1 MLQLSLLQYAFAL
14 GVLAYASICDL
25 KTREVSNWVWVLAY
39 PAGFALT
46 IAAVATEILTVET
59 VILSVGVSLLLGSVL
74 LYFGLYGGADAKA
87 LIFVALTFP
96 AYPTAFNPLLSNAAL
111 PPVITMFCNSVLLS
125 LIYPITIFALNVKD
139 ILKGKRL
146 FEGIKASLHEKILLL
161 FTTRKVNLSKL
172 DKSLNYFPAET
183 VVKNDGLLT
192 RKPLHFIKAEAD
204 LSSYTVTLK
213 ENRELYADGVLA
225 SPTLPFIIFFA
236 LALALLSIGNIVF
249 SIRY

>member
-39 PAGFALT
+39 PTGFALT
-46 IAAVATEILTVET
+46 LVAIPTNALNVET
-59 VILSVGVSLLLGSVL
+59 VILSVGTSLVLGFVL
-74 LYFGLYGGADAKA
+74 LYFGFYGGADAKA

-96 AYPTAFNPLLSNAAL
+96 EYPTAFNPLLGDTAL
-111 PPVITMFCNSVLLS
+111 PPVLTMFCNSVILS
-125 LIYPITIFALNVKD
+125 MLYPLTVFALNVKD
-139 ILKGKRL
+139 ILKGKTL
-146 FEGIKASLHEKILLL
+146 FEGITASLSEKILLL
-161 FTTRKVNLSKL
+161 FTTRKVSLSKL

-204 LSSYTVTLK
+204 TSSYTVTLK
-213 ENRELYADGVLA
+213 ENQELYSDGVLA
-225 SPTLPFIIFFA
+225 SPTLPFIIFFG
-236 LALALLSIGNIVF
+236 LALALLPIGNIVF
-249 SIRY
+249 SI